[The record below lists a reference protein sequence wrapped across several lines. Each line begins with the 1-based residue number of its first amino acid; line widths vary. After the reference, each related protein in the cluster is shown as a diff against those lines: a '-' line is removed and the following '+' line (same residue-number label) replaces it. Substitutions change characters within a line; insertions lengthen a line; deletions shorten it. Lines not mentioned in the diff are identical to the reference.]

1 VIPKHLHV
9 VHGDLDLLNVFR
21 GFSNLA
27 SITELGCIFTEVLN
41 AVFENLKFVKNAIKL
56 LESDCSSAF
65 VLEELS
71 LLHVLGELDNL
82 LLKTLNVLGVLVL
95 LSGNKGLDL
104 LLNDFLDVLQFFPL
118 LVDFVEV
125 LDVVVDLGDFAG
137 LEQEE
142 SLIELVDAEGGLV

>member
-1 VIPKHLHV
+1 
-9 VHGDLDLLNVFR
+9 
-21 GFSNLA
+21 
-27 SITELGCIFTEVLN
+27 
-41 AVFENLKFVKNAIKL
+41 
-56 LESDCSSAF
+56 
-65 VLEELS
+65 
-71 LLHVLGELDNL
+71 L

>member
-1 VIPKHLHV
+1 
-9 VHGDLDLLNVFR
+9 
-21 GFSNLA
+21 
-27 SITELGCIFTEVLN
+27 
-41 AVFENLKFVKNAIKL
+41 
-56 LESDCSSAF
+56 
-65 VLEELS
+65 
-71 LLHVLGELDNL
+71 L
-82 LLKTLNVLGVLVL
+82 LLKTLDVLGVLVL

-104 LLNDFLDVLQFFPL
+104 LLHDFLDVLQFFPL

>member
-1 VIPKHLHV
+1 
-9 VHGDLDLLNVFR
+9 
-21 GFSNLA
+21 
-27 SITELGCIFTEVLN
+27 
-41 AVFENLKFVKNAIKL
+41 
-56 LESDCSSAF
+56 
-65 VLEELS
+65 
-71 LLHVLGELDNL
+71 L
-82 LLKTLNVLGVLVL
+82 LLKTFNVLGVLVL